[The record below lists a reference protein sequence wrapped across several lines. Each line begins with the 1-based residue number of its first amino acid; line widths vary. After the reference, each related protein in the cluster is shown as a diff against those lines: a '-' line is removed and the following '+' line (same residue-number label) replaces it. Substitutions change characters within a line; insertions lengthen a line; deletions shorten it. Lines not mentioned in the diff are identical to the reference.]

1 MFKCIA
7 LLKRRPGLSKEQ
19 FIDYYENHHSV
30 LIRSLFPE
38 ILEYRRN
45 YVDLNGLFQFEGS
58 SPIDFNS
65 VTEMWFQDRATYDR
79 FIEKNRDPETA
90 RRIMEDELNVFDRS
104 ATRMFVVDENRSN
117 IDAQNLHTDKLMQR
131 LPQLQ

>member
-1 MFKCIA
+1 MLKCIA
-7 LLKRRPGLSKEQ
+7 LLKRRPDLTKEQ

-45 YVDLNGLFQFEGS
+45 YVDLNDLFQFEGS
-58 SPIDFNS
+58 APIDFNS
-65 VTEMWFQDRATYDR
+65 VTEMWFEDRATYDR
-79 FIEKNRDPETA
+79 FIEKNRNPETA

-104 ATRMFVVDENRSN
+104 ATRMFVVEEQRSS
-117 IDAQNLHTDKLMQR
+117 IEAKTLKSEPLMEH
-131 LPQLQ
+131 LPAT